1 MTSIYSE
8 HNDANSGTRYE
19 LEGIYDI
26 EEKET
31 LIKNIYSISVE
42 NCIALNLEISYCK
55 DKR

>member
-8 HNDANSGTRYE
+8 HNDANSSTRYE
-19 LEGIYDI
+19 SEGIYDI

-42 NCIALNLEISYCK
+42 NCIAIKFRDILLQ
-55 DKR
+55 R